1 MAAATWPARPGS
13 SGSPSSV
20 VACRLRETSFG
31 RRWRWGTGPNT
42 LAPKTP
48 APGAVRSPVPIDP
61 FGLHW
66 AAATF
71 FWRTLG
77 MARGALLVRAVA
89 APDDTR
95 GAGSADSDR
104 GPNAA
109 RDLSPAAQRAA

>member
-1 MAAATWPARPGS
+1 M
-13 SGSPSSV
+13 V
-20 VACRLRETSFG
+20 LCRLRKTSFG
-31 RRWRWGTGPNT
+31 RRWRWAMGPKT

-77 MARGALLVRAVA
+77 MARATLLVRAVA
-89 APDDTR
+89 AQDCTH
-95 GAGSADSDR
+95 GAGSADSDG
-104 GPNAA
+104 GPKDDA
-109 RDLSPAAQRAA
+109 DLSPGGQTTPLGGAARLKPG